1 MKIIFAISILL
12 LTLSCTSENSES
24 ENQPKPTL
32 DLNNGNYNVAFLITD
47 GTYNTEFTA
56 PWDIFDHV
64 RFRNVEKGMN
74 LFTVSNTSAPITTFE
89 GLKITP
95 DFNFLKDEI
104 PHIDILVIPSAE
116 HHLDSD
122 LRDAKLIQFVKQTSE
137 KATWVT
143 SHCDGAFVLAKTGLL
158 DGKHCTTFPA
168 DIEAMKSMFDRPIVE
183 DSVWFVHDG
192 KYITSVGG
200 ARSFE
205 ASLYLCELLY
215 GTQNAKDL
223 ADGLVID
230 WDLSKIPSKVIASG
244 SVDRGK

>member
-1 MKIIFAISILL
+1 MKFFLVCIPFALA
-12 LTLSCTSENSES
+12 LSCANKTEQKAEQTKSSVELKE
-24 ENQPKPTL
+24 
-32 DLNNGNYNVAFLITD
+32 GNYNVAFLITD

-64 RFRNVEKGMN
+64 RFRDVEKGMN
-74 LFTVSNTSAPITTFE
+74 LFTVSNTNDPITTFE

-95 DFNFLKDEI
+95 DFNFLKDKI

-122 LRDAKLIQFVKQTSE
+122 LQDKKLIDFVKKTSE
-137 KATWVT
+137 NATWVT
-143 SHCDGAFVLAKTGLL
+143 SHCDGAFLLAKAGML

-168 DIEAMKSMFDRPIVE
+168 DIQAMRDMFNKPIVK
-183 DSVWFVHDG
+183 DSVWFVHDD

-200 ARSFE
+200 AKSFE

-215 GTQNAKDL
+215 GKQNAKDL
-223 ADGLVID
+223 AEGLVID
-230 WDLSKIPSKVIASG
+230 WDLSGIPWETTMPLP
-244 SVDRGK
+244 RTQ